1 MFIILLVFF
10 LYFSNYMSALT
21 LLGTGIIYL
30 LYILGSKV
38 LIGDNNFFVLFENKS
53 YECGFEYGLEGG
65 GFSLQFYIVGLS
77 FLLFD
82 LEICLFTPVV
92 LSLNIGMLSL
102 GLGVFFLLMVLFLL
116 IYEFLTGALDWS

>member
-10 LYFSNYMSALT
+10 LYFSNYISALT

-30 LYILGSKV
+30 LYILRSKV
-38 LIGDNNFFVLFENKS
+38 LIRDNNFFVLFENKS
-53 YECGFEYGLEGG
+53 YECGFEYRLEGG
-65 GFSLQFYIVGLS
+65 GFSLQFYIVRLS

-92 LSLNIGMLSL
+92 LSLNIRILSL
-102 GLGVFFLLMVLFLL
+102 RLGVFFLLVVLFLL
-116 IYEFLTGALDWS
+116 IYEFLTRALD

>member
-1 MFIILLVFF
+1 MFIGLLVFV
-10 LYFSNYMSALT
+10 LYLFNFISALT
-21 LLGTGIIYL
+21 LLGIRIIFL
-30 LYILGSKV
+30 LYHLRSKV
-38 LIGDNNFFVLFENKS
+38 LIRDNNVFILLENKS
-53 YECGFEYGLEGG
+53 YECGFEYRLERG

-92 LSLNIGMLSL
+92 LSFNIGRIVFLL
-102 GLGVFFLLMVLFLL
+102 RIFFLLVVLFFL